1 MLLHRTAFAS
11 LLLSLPIAASAGAAA
26 CENRYYGEVDPARE
40 VPLANPAKP
49 LARLL
54 KSAAAGDSA
63 AQRSLAISYDAGYL
77 VAPCPEKARLWFG
90 KAAAA
95 GDEAAQQWQV
105 RDQALAGLREGPE
118 CLGASCLGSDDS
130 GRQAAV
136 LYANAARNNHFFAP
150 LTINGK
156 TVDGLI
162 DTGASV
168 VALSAETARLLGIG
182 FADGKQGMA
191 STAGGKITTTTVT
204 VPRLEVAGIV
214 AYNVPVSIGIAG
226 EPLIGLSFLN
236 RVNMTVSA
244 GVLTMT
250 KR

>member
-1 MLLHRTAFAS
+1 MPLHRTAFAS
-11 LLLSLPIAASAGAAA
+11 VVLGLLLADPAAA
-26 CENRYYGEVDPARE
+26 ECELRYYGEADPARAA
-40 VPLANPAKP
+40 PLASPAKP

-54 KSAAAGDSA
+54 KSAAAGDTM

-77 VAPCPEKARLWFG
+77 VEPCPEKARWWFA

-95 GDEAAQQWQV
+95 GDEAAQQWQS
-105 RDQALAGLREGPE
+105 RDQALAALRDGPE

-150 LTINGK
+150 LTVNGK
-156 TVDGLI
+156 TVEGLI

-182 FADGKQGMA
+182 YVDGKQGMA
-191 STAGGKITTTTVT
+191 STAGGKVATTTVT
-204 VPRLEVAGIV
+204 VARLEVAGIV
-214 AYNVPVSIGIAG
+214 AYNVPVSIGITG